1 MSDASDTAPE
11 EKPRLVEVKERAVV
25 VGGAR
30 LATAMNDAPRALYA
44 RAPLVVLPDIGF
56 VWQDYLS
63 LLERHA
69 TQRRVFALDWP
80 GFGSSKGAADQRD
93 QSALP
98 GDELLAQTLAVW
110 MDSLG
115 IGRAVFLSTG
125 VSGMVAI
132 RYAAAHP
139 RRTLGLALV
148 APVGFHPGGVIS
160 WLGMRIL
167 RTPLLMR
174 RLDGYVT
181 SLLVGPAVTA
191 EAERVLERHR
201 RLRLEPGYAAS
212 LQTFTSLWSSLQ
224 TSHQDITRLAQTL
237 RVPTMVLRGALDPLV
252 TDAEARQAAAALSG
266 LGGRGTLSITLPEAG
281 HLPFLQQQERFD
293 QAISGLVETAEVVAL
308 DTPEQP

>member
-1 MSDASDTAPE
+1 MSESSDTAPE
-11 EKPRLVEVKERAVV
+11 EKPRLVESKERGIV

-69 TQRRVFALDWP
+69 SQRRVFALDWP
-80 GFGSSKGAADQRD
+80 GFGSSERAPSQGH
-93 QSALP
+93 LP
-98 GDELLAQTLAVW
+98 GDEHLAQTLAAW

-139 RRTLGLALV
+139 RRTLGLGLI
-148 APVGFHPGGVIS
+148 APVGFYPGGVTS
-160 WLGMRIL
+160 RLGMRVL

-201 RLRLEPGYAAS
+201 QLRQSRPATGSPYRPLRRFGARCRPP
-212 LQTFTSLWSSLQ
+212 TRTSSPWQRRSEFRPWCCEAPSIRWSP
-224 TSHQDITRLAQTL
+224 TPKLA
-237 RVPTMVLRGALDPLV
+237 RPPPLSR
-252 TDAEARQAAAALSG
+252 D
-266 LGGRGTLSITLPEAG
+266 
-281 HLPFLQQQERFD
+281 
-293 QAISGLVETAEVVAL
+293 
-308 DTPEQP
+308 

>member
-1 MSDASDTAPE
+1 MSESSDTAPE
-11 EKPRLVEVKERAVV
+11 VKPRLVELKERGIV
-25 VGGAR
+25 VGGGR

-69 TQRRVFALDWP
+69 SQRRVFALDWP
-80 GFGSSKGAADQRD
+80 GFGSSERAPSQGH
-93 QSALP
+93 LP
-98 GDELLAQTLAVW
+98 GDERLALTLAAW

-139 RRTLGLALV
+139 RRTLGLGLI
-148 APVGFHPGGVIS
+148 APVGFYPGGVTS
-160 WLGMRIL
+160 RLGMRVL

-181 SLLVGPAVTA
+181 SLLVGPVVTA

-201 RLRLEPGYAAS
+201 QLRQAPGYAQS
-212 LQTFTSLWSSLQ
+212 IQTFTALWSSLQ
-224 TSHQDITRLAQTL
+224 TSHQDIIRLAETL

-266 LGGRGTLSITLPEAG
+266 LGGHGTLSITLPEAG
-281 HLPFLQQQERFD
+281 HLPFLQQHERFD
-293 QAISGLVETAEVVAL
+293 QAVAGLLETAEVVAL
-308 DTPEQP
+308 ETPEQP

>member
-1 MSDASDTAPE
+1 MSESSDTAPE

-56 VWQDYLS
+56 VWQDYRS

-80 GFGSSKGAADQRD
+80 GFGASEHAPGQGLLS
-93 QSALP
+93 
-98 GDELLAQTLAVW
+98 GDEQLAQTLAVW

-139 RRTLGLALV
+139 RRTLGLALI
-148 APVGFHPGGVIS
+148 APVGFHSGGVTS

-181 SLLVGPAVTA
+181 SLLVGPAETA
-191 EAERVLERHR
+191 EAARVLERHR
-201 RLRLEPGYAAS
+201 QLRQAPGYAAS
-212 LQTFTSLWSSLQ
+212 IEAFTALWGSLPASQ
-224 TSHQDITRLAQTL
+224 QEIIHLAQAL

-252 TDAEARQAAAALSG
+252 TDAEARRAAAALPG
-266 LGGRGTLSITLPEAG
+266 LGGHGTLSITLPEAG
-281 HLPFLQQQERFD
+281 HLPFLQQDERFD
-293 QAISGLVETAEVVAL
+293 QAISGLLETAEVVAL
-308 DTPEQP
+308 ETPERP